1 MTTTTT
7 TITTFQIGE
16 TYTTGAA
23 ADYVWEFTVI
33 GRTAKFLTLL
43 TEDGETIRV
52 GCSISPYDGVEKAL
66 PLGRYSMAPVIS
78 ADRIA
83 A

>member
-1 MTTTTT
+1 MSHTTTTT
-7 TITTFQIGE
+7 TTFQIGE
-16 TYTTGAA
+16 TYTTGR

-43 TEDGETIRV
+43 DEYGTTIRV
-52 GCSISPYDGVEKAL
+52 GCSISPYDGVERAL

-78 ADRIA
+78 ADRPA
-83 A
+83 